1 MFCKNKEEMNG
12 AARIIL
18 NTFEEVSNEYKEHVN
33 TNESP
38 MSFQE
43 FVEIQESHLYSMI
56 QRVAFVDEMRAHYG
70 ILGEMEKMGRSNED
84 YMRLSYRIV
93 DTGLELDAG
102 IMIQGTWTIITLGV
116 YHLHAAL
123 AGVKLNSPLSDRK

>member
-1 MFCKNKEEMNG
+1 MFCKNKDEMNG

-18 NTFEEVSNEYKEHVN
+18 NTFEEVANEYKEHVD
-33 TNESP
+33 TNASP

-43 FVEIQESHLYSMI
+43 FVEIQESHLYNMI
-56 QRVAFVDEMRAHYG
+56 QRTVFVDELRPHFG
-70 ILGEMEKMGRSNED
+70 ILGEMEKLGRSNED
-84 YMRLSYRIV
+84 YIRLSYRVV
-93 DTGLELDAG
+93 DTGLEFDAG
-102 IMIQGTWTIITLGV
+102 VMIQGTWSIITLGV